1 MMLRWA
7 LIVTALL
14 AFILIPFALF
24 DEPLSAWTLR
34 LIRENPRGAFAII
47 AIALAADVFLPV
59 PSSVVSTLAGTLL
72 GFPQGLA
79 ASFAGMSAGSV
90 LGYWFGATA
99 GRAVIEKTVG
109 SKDLDRVA
117 DLQQR
122 FGGWSIVL
130 SRPIPVLAEASVIAA
145 GFTRMPFRR
154 FLFLNALANLGISA
168 AYAYTGATAADRDSF
183 LLAFAGAIGIPAL
196 GLLLSQIYS
205 RVRIKVG

>member
-1 MMLRWA
+1 MAMRWA
-7 LIVTALL
+7 LIVSALL

-24 DEPLSAWTLR
+24 DEPLSAWTLNV
-34 LIRENPRGAFAII
+34 IRENPRGASAII

-72 GFPQGLA
+72 GFAQGLA
-79 ASFAGMSAGSV
+79 ASFAGMSLGSI

-99 GRAVIEKTVG
+99 GRAVIEKTV
-109 SKDLDRVA
+109 STKDLDRVA
-117 DLQQR
+117 DAQQR
-122 FGGWSIVL
+122 LGGWSVVL

-145 GFTRMPFRR
+145 GITRMPFQR
-154 FLFLNALANLGISA
+154 FLLLSSLANLGISA

-183 LLAFAGAIGIPAL
+183 LLAFAGAIGLPAL

-205 RVRIKVG
+205 GVRIRVG